1 METSKKYDITVFG
14 ATGFTGELTAF
25 YLAEK
30 QKKENFTL
38 AIAGRDEIKLN
49 QLKKKIESKFID
61 SKIEV
66 IRADVKNYLSL
77 LEMTRLTKNLIT
89 TVGPYLE
96 HGENVLRA
104 SIEESCNYFDLTGEG
119 KFVFDME
126 EIYGSKAKEKKVK
139 IINCCGFDSIPADLG
154 AYYTVSQL
162 KNKDSIEVE
171 CFVNF
176 QSGDDSL
183 FGGFNSVSGGT
194 WHSALGIMSGND
206 IDRQKK
212 SFERIQKNSPSR
224 KISPIPLEFRLRD
237 ETKTYGAPLPF
248 VDVEVVLRSA
258 ADLEI
263 YGSDFKYGHFAGIK
277 STPTLIGSVLGIGLI
292 YGLAQ
297 FEPTRNLLKSFRKQG
312 EGPDPELREK
322 NRYELSFYGR
332 SKSEFVQILVKGKD
346 PGYGDT
352 SKMLGESALCIL
364 KDNNPEKYG
373 FITPAIAM
381 GENLINRLNL
391 AGIEFIRIR

>member
-1 METSKKYDITVFG
+1 MESNKKIDITVFG
-14 ATGFTGELTAF
+14 ATGFTGELTAL

-49 QLKKKIESKFID
+49 QLKKKIESTSPN
-61 SKIEV
+61 SKVEI
-66 IRADVKNYLSL
+66 ILADVKNYTSL
-77 LEMTRLTKNLIT
+77 IEMTKVTKNLIT

-96 HGENVLRA
+96 FGENVLKA

-119 KFVFDME
+119 KFVYDME
-126 EIYGSKAKEKKVK
+126 ILYGAKAKEKKVK

-154 AYYTVSQL
+154 AYYTVSHL

-171 CFVNF
+171 CFVSF
-176 QSGDDSL
+176 QSGDNSM
-183 FGGFNSVSGGT
+183 FGGFNSISGGT

-206 IDRQKK
+206 LDRQKN
-212 SFERIQKNSPSR
+212 SFSKIQKNSPNR
-224 KISPIPLEFRLRD
+224 KISPVPFAFRLRE

-258 ADLEI
+258 ADMEI
-263 YGSDFKYGHFAGIK
+263 YGGDFKYGHFAGIK
-277 STPTLIGSVLGIGLI
+277 STPTLIGSVLGIGMI

-312 EGPDPELREK
+312 DGPSSELRDK
-322 NRYELSFYGR
+322 NSYELSFFGR
-332 SKSEFVQILVKGKD
+332 SKSEFVQVLVKGKD

-352 SKMLGESALCIL
+352 SKMLAESALCIL
-364 KDNNPEKYG
+364 KDNNNEKFG

-381 GENLINRLNL
+381 GANLINRLNL
-391 AGIEFIRIR
+391 AGMEFIRIR